1 MSEGNICRNIPK
13 KPRQFV
19 TVSSILLP
27 DQMHFFNDPTFIF
40 HMIFFPTVG
49 ADPLS
54 DGIKAAAT
62 IRAEDRCDGESRFFL
77 SGNIFHKDCVD
88 AVSAFLN
95 LSIIFIIIDPPG
107 SDGHVH
113 PVSFQPEF
121 VQAEAIGIGHLQNI
135 CELCIPRSSRI
146 AGQILRFFRQDR
158 HTNQRH
164 QLSLKFIKGK
174 FLIVFQHRI
183 GDLSLGTGPFEQRNM
198 FHAIPVKNCSQKS
211 YISHQIT
218 DHTTSQQCHHKAVEQ
233 HGRQRPEIGK
243 YIVK

>member
-1 MSEGNICRNIPK
+1 MSGGNICRNIPK

-62 IRAEDRCDGESRFFL
+62 IRAEDRCDGESRLFL

-113 PVSFQPEF
+113 LVSFQPEF
-121 VQAEAIGIGHLQNI
+121 VQAEAIGIGHLQKSAN
-135 CELCIPRSSRI
+135 CASRVP
-146 AGQILRFFRQDR
+146 A
-158 HTNQRH
+158 
-164 QLSLKFIKGK
+164 
-174 FLIVFQHRI
+174 
-183 GDLSLGTGPFEQRNM
+183 
-198 FHAIPVKNCSQKS
+198 A
-211 YISHQIT
+211 
-218 DHTTSQQCHHKAVEQ
+218 
-233 HGRQRPEIGK
+233 
-243 YIVK
+243 